1 MFSGETW
8 RCRIIAFV
16 DRSVVTIHLR
26 NIFESKE
33 LSESAV
39 CAEFEQTADEGK
51 TYHYKFYSFS
61 AIIAV
66 GYRTNSIRETQFS
79 PVGDKGVGYLF
90 ETKGMFLL
98 FRCCTY

>member
-1 MFSGETW
+1 ML
-8 RCRIIAFV
+8 FV

-66 GYRTNSIRETQFS
+66 GYRTNSIRETQFRQW
-79 PVGDKGVGYLF
+79 VTKVLDTFLKQGYVPSIP
-90 ETKGMFLL
+90 LL
-98 FRCCTY
+98 HILNTYLKSKIR